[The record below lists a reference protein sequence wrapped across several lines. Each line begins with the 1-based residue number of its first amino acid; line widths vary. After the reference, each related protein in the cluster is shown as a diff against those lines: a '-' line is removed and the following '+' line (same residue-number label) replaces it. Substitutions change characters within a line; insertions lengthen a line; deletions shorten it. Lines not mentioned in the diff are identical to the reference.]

1 MFETRTAPPKEEDT
15 SAADAAA
22 AMGYGLGMMGS
33 DTLMITNAP
42 SYGKCNSFHFMFFIT
57 ISGYGGGYGQSS
69 IPDPYQQ
76 QPVYGYGGGTQPYG
90 GYY

>member
-1 MFETRTAPPKEEDT
+1 MRTAPPKEEDT

-22 AMGYGLGMMGS
+22 AMGYGLGGGMMGN
-33 DTLMITNAP
+33 DMLMIGNGGA
-42 SYGKCNSFHFMFFIT
+42 YGG
-57 ISGYGGGYGQSS
+57 GYGGGYGGASS

-76 QPVYGYGGGTQPYG
+76 APQYGGGYGGGNMQVQGYGGSG